1 MTEKLKTVKN
11 ELARREQMLKEIK
24 KVKEE
29 VKEVKNEDEVK
40 EVKKKHK

>member
-11 ELARREQMLKEIK
+11 ELARKEQMLKEVK